1 MHTRYKYLN
10 DLLLFSFLY
19 RERKTILSL
28 LHTHNPWVSLVSY
41 PLTELE
47 RHLRLIGFNVTH
59 KKNIRKHEKGS
70 NICCMFGTD
79 RCLLEKNVATLNNK
93 ATKQNSVFFLYDGSI
108 SEIMVKYVPTHNLFI
123 YKSKEKKK
131 GRWEKLE

>member
-1 MHTRYKYLN
+1 
-10 DLLLFSFLY
+10 
-19 RERKTILSL
+19 
-28 LHTHNPWVSLVSY
+28 
-41 PLTELE
+41 
-47 RHLRLIGFNVTH
+47 
-59 KKNIRKHEKGS
+59 
-70 NICCMFGTD
+70 MFGTD

-93 ATKQNSVFFLYDGSI
+93 ATKQSSVFFLYDGSI